1 MENEKTIAVLNELI
15 IINNDRIEGY
25 QTAADETEEQD
36 LKSLFA
42 KFISNSQKCKSELVS
57 EVSRLGGEVAEGTKT
72 SGKFFRVWM
81 DVKAAITGKDR
92 KVILDSCE
100 FGEDVAMKTYE
111 KTLKEDSANLSTEQQ
126 SLIRSQHALIKADH
140 DKVKTMR
147 DSLVTA

>member
-1 MENEKTIAVLNELI
+1 MENEKTIAVLNGLI

-25 QTAADETEEQD
+25 QTATDETEEQD
-36 LKSLFA
+36 PKSLFA
-42 KFISNSQKCKSELVS
+42 KFISNSQKCKSELES

-81 DVKAAITGKDR
+81 DVKAAITGKDC
-92 KVILDSCE
+92 KVIIDSCE
-100 FGEDVAMKTYE
+100 EDVAMKTYE
-111 KTLKEDSANLSTEQQ
+111 KTLKEDPANLSTEQQ

-147 DSLVTA
+147 DSLLTA